1 MFSKLFAV
9 FGVAE
14 LEWNKIDLNE
24 ITKVLEHSEG
34 TSSVAFEVLT
44 INSEIDFINLFIFDC
59 LRSNINLFI
68 FNCLTSNINLFNF
81 NCLTSNVCFSEN
93 TSFANRRK
101 RLFMVARPYFRILN
115 SSGKMMTCYL
125 RDTNKFLRYR
135 TLRTSILKWGFP
147 AKGTELTRLVLFE
160 VLEMPQLRGTLVW
173 TILIGTVQ
181 KFAEYKWSYRVRNFS
196 VVNYVGETSL
206 IKPSHSQNFHINSWV
221 IF

>member
-1 MFSKLFAV
+1 MFSKLFAI

-24 ITKVLEHSEG
+24 ITKVLGHSEG
-34 TSSVAFEVLT
+34 TSSVAFEVLI
-44 INSEIDFINLFIFDC
+44 INCEIDF
-59 LRSNINLFI
+59 INLFI

-93 TSFANRRK
+93 TSFVNRRK

-135 TLRTSILKWGFP
+135 TLRTSILKCGFP

-160 VLEMPQLRGTLVW
+160 VLEMPQLRGT
-173 TILIGTVQ
+173 
-181 KFAEYKWSYRVRNFS
+181 S
-196 VVNYVGETSL
+196 V
-206 IKPSHSQNFHINSWV
+206 
-221 IF
+221 